1 MDVALQFPMIFPR
14 KPSVLLAISLLL
26 AIAMYV
32 GARPRQASEE
42 IPHSTIARRTT
53 QKGLP
58 NLGEVTPALY
68 RGAQPT
74 AEGIETLQKMGI
86 DIVVDMRSG
95 PNETEEQTVTQRG
108 MRYISIPAVC
118 YSPKDDTF
126 AQFLAVVRE
135 NPDKKIFVH
144 CQLGADRTG
153 MAVASYRM
161 AEQGWSADEAM
172 KEMQVFGFSSAH
184 HMMCPGLAAYE
195 RNFPERLKAN
205 PAFQEAPAKP

>member
-1 MDVALQFPMIFPR
+1 MIS
-14 KPSVLLAISLLL
+14 KPSLLLALSLLL
-26 AIAMYV
+26 AIATCV
-32 GARPRQASEE
+32 GAQTPQASEE
-42 IPHSTIARRTT
+42 IPHSTIAQRIK

-58 NLGEVTPALY
+58 NLGQITPALY
-68 RGAQPT
+68 RGAVPT
-74 AEGIETLQKMGI
+74 PEGIETLQKMGI

-108 MRYISIPAVC
+108 MRYVSLPSVC

-126 AQFLAVVRE
+126 AHFLAVVRE

-144 CQLGADRTG
+144 CQLGVDRTG

-161 AEQGWSADEAM
+161 AQQGWSADEAM
-172 KEMQVFGFSSAH
+172 KEMQAFGFSSAH

-195 RNFPERLKAN
+195 KNFPDHLKAN
-205 PAFQEAPAKP
+205 PAFQPPPPN

>member
-1 MDVALQFPMIFPR
+1 MEVALQFLMISSR
-14 KPSVLLAISLLL
+14 KPSLLL
-26 AIAMYV
+26 AFSWLLAIATCV
-32 GARPRQASEE
+32 GAQTPQAGEE
-42 IPHSTIARRTT
+42 IRHFTIAQRIK

-86 DIVVDMRSG
+86 DIVVDMRAG
-95 PNETEEQTVTQRG
+95 PHESEEQTVTQRG
-108 MRYISIPAVC
+108 MRYISIPSAC

-161 AEQGWSADEAM
+161 AEQGWSADQAM
-172 KEMQVFGFSSAH
+172 REMQVFGFSSAH
-184 HMMCPGLAAYE
+184 HMMCPGLATYE
-195 RNFPERLKAN
+195 KDFPERLKTN
-205 PAFQEAPAKP
+205 PAFQESSLKP

>member
-1 MDVALQFPMIFPR
+1 MDQSRFPMIPAR
-14 KPSVLLAISLLL
+14 KTSALFAISLLL
-26 AIAMYV
+26 AIATCV
-32 GARPRQASEE
+32 GGQTPQASEE
-42 IPHSTIARRTT
+42 IPHSTIARRIT

-86 DIVVDMRSG
+86 DVVVDMRSG
-95 PNETEEQTVTQRG
+95 PHQSEEQTVTQRG
-108 MRYISIPAVC
+108 MRYISIPSVC
-118 YSPKDDTF
+118 YSPKDEVF

-161 AEQGWSADEAM
+161 AEQGWSADQAM
-172 KEMQVFGFSSAH
+172 REMQVFGFSSAH

-195 RNFPERLKAN
+195 KNFPERLREN
-205 PAFQEAPAKP
+205 PAFQESPAKP